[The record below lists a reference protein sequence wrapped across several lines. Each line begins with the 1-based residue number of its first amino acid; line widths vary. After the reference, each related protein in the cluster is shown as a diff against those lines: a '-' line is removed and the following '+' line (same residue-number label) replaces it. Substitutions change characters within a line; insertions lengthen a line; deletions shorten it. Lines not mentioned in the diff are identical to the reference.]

1 MDRLRQRG
9 GGGAVRKQK
18 VKRQGQGLAA
28 DLLSVAGHSLGLHQ
42 TPMEGR
48 YSLTCGV
55 ENSGPRKGHA
65 LETLVCPR
73 AGLLNASGLCP
84 QTLLVSSRLGGGAAT
99 RHLVTHHQGDERER
113 PSNQHVRL
121 RAFRLATLAQSVL

>member
-1 MDRLRQRG
+1 MDRLRHRG

-65 LETLVCPR
+65 LETLVCPHPD
-73 AGLLNASGLCP
+73 LLNTSELCP
-84 QTLLVSSRLGGGAAT
+84 QTLLVSFRLGGGAAT
-99 RHLVTHHQGDERER
+99 SPLMTSHQEDEREG
-113 PSNQHVRL
+113 
-121 RAFRLATLAQSVL
+121 